1 MPDGS
6 GNAVVII
13 LLGGGTVFYARD
25 SGGMNRLNANNSGG
39 INSRT
44 GGHFSGPVRLLKPLR
59 LPSLWLLVPM
69 LQQQCDQS
77 VRPLGML
84 AL

>member
-6 GNAVVII
+6 GNAVAII

-25 SGGMNRLNANNSGG
+25 SGGINRLNANDSGG

-44 GGHFSGPVRLLKPLR
+44 GGHFSGPVPLLKPLR
-59 LPSLWLLVPM
+59 SPELVALGPM
-69 LQQQCDQS
+69 LQQPCD
-77 VRPLGML
+77 
-84 AL
+84 